1 LLAIGSDSVE
11 HPQVSSSG
19 YGYTAAPRAVDVLP
33 GRVSR
38 RVTRRDGL
46 LPLLLAVEL
55 AVGVAFGVAGASG
68 STYPPP
74 AASTATRV
82 VLGSAP
88 LVTVLPSTRPV
99 AMAQVLPAGPAL
111 GPAVGALVPGTVRPP
126 VAEVPVVTVVPP
138 AASPPPYRRHPAR
151 DPFLTLVRG

>member
-1 LLAIGSDSVE
+1 M
-11 HPQVSSSG
+11 SSSG
-19 YGYTAAPRAVDVLP
+19 YGYTAAPRTVDVLP

-46 LPLLLAVEL
+46 LPMLLALEL

-68 STYPPP
+68 STSSPP
-74 AASTATRV
+74 AASTPARV
-82 VLGSAP
+82 VLGAAP

-99 AMAQVLPAGPAL
+99 AFVQAVQELPAGPAL
-111 GPAVGALVPGTVRPP
+111 GPAVGPLVPGTVRPP
-126 VAEVPVVTVVPP
+126 VVEAPVVTVAPP